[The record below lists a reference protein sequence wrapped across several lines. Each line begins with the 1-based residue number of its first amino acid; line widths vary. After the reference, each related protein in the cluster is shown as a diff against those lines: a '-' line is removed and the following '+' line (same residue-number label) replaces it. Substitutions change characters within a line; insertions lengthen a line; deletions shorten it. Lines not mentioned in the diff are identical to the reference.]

1 MSSIGS
7 RVEMCL
13 NILCNASNFQIFFN
27 NLLRGKVVLPKKECS
42 SFVSIVGILDNR
54 VDLDS
59 NIKPAAANKYFAS
72 LCAMASKL
80 AYENSQFI
88 KHTVQNKWKME
99 LLHSF
104 SFKDDGTQGL
114 VFLDKNR
121 NPKRIVVGFRGTEPF
136 NVEDW
141 CTDIDISGYKLQGI
155 KGRLHRGFAK
165 ALGLGLVHENE
176 DDHAYATITRVV
188 IEHLKKNNDTTT
200 RLIVTGH
207 SLGGALAVVFA
218 AALVMHDQIQLLER
232 LEAVYTFGQPRVGNA
247 EFGEFMEEQF
257 KLYGVE
263 YCRFV
268 YNNDFVPRIPP
279 DNSLFMYK
287 HFGKCIYINSI
298 YEAKIVKEEP
308 LKNYFACGSGAT
320 RRIDAMWEIVRSF
333 FLPRMFGEDYKE
345 GLVQLMFRMF
355 GLVFPGLPNHGPRD
369 YVNATRLATY

>member
-13 NILCNASNFQIFFN
+13 NILCNASNFQIFLN

-42 SFVSIVGILDNR
+42 SFVSINGILDNR
-54 VDLDS
+54 VDLDT
-59 NIKPAAANKYFAS
+59 NIKPAAAKKYFAS

-104 SFKDDGTQGL
+104 NFKDDATQGL
-114 VFLDKNR
+114 VFLDKNT
-121 NPKRIVVGFRGTEPF
+121 NPKTIVVAFRGTEPF

-141 CTDIDISGYKLQGI
+141 STDIDISGYKLQGI

-165 ALGLGLVHENE
+165 ALGLGDDH
-176 DDHAYATITRVV
+176 DHDHAYATITRVV
-188 IEHLKKNNDTTT
+188 MEHLKKMNDTRT
-200 RLIVTGH
+200 RVIVTGH

-218 AALVMHDQIQLLER
+218 AALVMHDHIQLLER
-232 LEAVYTFGQPRVGNA
+232 LDAVYTFGQPRVGNA

-257 KLYGVE
+257 RLYGVD

-308 LKNYFACGSGAT
+308 LKNYFAWGSGAT

-345 GLVQLMFRMF
+345 GLVQLMFRMS
-355 GLVFPGLPNHGPRD
+355 GLVFPGLPDHGPRD
-369 YVNATRLATY
+369 YINATRLATY